1 MVGEV
6 SVAKRI
12 ARECLGVRVRLL
24 NRVVSRVYD
33 EELRP
38 FGIKVSQLSVL
49 VAVSLQPGLR
59 PVEVGRKLC
68 IEKSTLS
75 RNLQRLA
82 VRGWIEI
89 DGGVQ
94 LTGSGKHLLK
104 EVGPAWSAAQK
115 RVRGLLGREGS
126 AALAKVAESVRE

>member
-6 SVAKRI
+6 SVARRI
-12 ARECLGVRVRLL
+12 ARECLGVRARLL
-24 NRVVSRVYD
+24 NRVVSRIYD

-49 VAVSLQPGLR
+49 VAVSLEPGLR
-59 PVEVGRKLC
+59 PVEVGRRLRL
-68 IEKSTLS
+68 EKSTLS
-75 RNLQRLA
+75 RNLQRLG

-89 DGGVQ
+89 DDGVR
-94 LTGSGKHLLK
+94 LTGSGKHLLE

-115 RVRGLLGREGS
+115 RVRALLGRKGS
-126 AALAKVAESVRE
+126 AALAKVAESVRH